1 MSLWTRIT
9 AAIVMLAV
17 VGLQVASHRSASE
30 SEQFVRKSRRT
41 INAIEE
47 ELDGIENL
55 ESLEG
60 QAKLFELTRKSEREY
75 SARSVSLQET
85 VEQQRKL
92 LLMSHIILG
101 IAGFVIFG
109 IGVAADDTGSS
120 PRPR

>member
-1 MSLWTRIT
+1 MSLWTRIS
-9 AAIVMLAV
+9 AGVVMLAV
-17 VGLQVASHRSASE
+17 AGLQVASHHAASE
-30 SEQFVRKSRRT
+30 SEQFVRESRRT
-41 INAIEE
+41 INAIEK

-60 QAKLFELTRKSEREY
+60 QEKLFELTRKSEREY

-101 IAGFVIFG
+101 MTAFVIFG

-120 PRPR
+120 RRD